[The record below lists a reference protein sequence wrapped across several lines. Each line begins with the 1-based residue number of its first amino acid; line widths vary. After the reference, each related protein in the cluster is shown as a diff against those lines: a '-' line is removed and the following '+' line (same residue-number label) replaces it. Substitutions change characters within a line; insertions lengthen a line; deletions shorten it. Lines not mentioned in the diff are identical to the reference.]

1 MARKTQCTSI
11 GDAWDGFGLGF
22 TVVGIIGGLGL
33 ILASVMVALSTF
45 STAGWSPQGL
55 AWAGGVLLA
64 ACILAMIAAVRAGN
78 YFFDHRLVCIEDGK
92 CAIGKVIITEEN
104 QDGDISLD
112 LLLGPATGSTTAAEY
127 QFTFWQSRELIFTD
141 HVGLPS
147 RGWHLDP
154 KANRVDMSPVGHGDE
169 ELPFFHCEIEGSRI
183 SNWLTAFMAWLI
195 LLMALAAAAIAL
207 GIIGTAVPVI
217 GAIIAIAMAIFW
229 LLAIIFGFDFG
240 LAGGDAPSVDVDNLG
255 DATPTDM
262 GPVVTDS
269 AGNNIEKGDFV
280 VVNGRFITD
289 TGHNPGCWN
298 EIHEIKGLAKITSS
312 KDYFSVGIDAP
323 SDLFNQYCTALDN
336 HVNNFGTVSQ
346 GLTHLE
352 NPAIG

>member
-11 GDAWDGFGLGF
+11 GDAWDGFGAGYYA
-22 TVVGIIGGLGL
+22 VGIMGVLAL
-33 ILASVMVALSTF
+33 ILASVMVAVGVF
-45 STAGWSPQGL
+45 STAGFTPAGL
-55 AWAGGVLLA
+55 IWAGGVLMA
-64 ACILAMIAAVRAGN
+64 ACIAAMIAAVHAGN
-78 YFFDHRLVCIEDGK
+78 YFFDHRLVCIEDSK

-112 LLLGPATGSTTAAEY
+112 LLLGPATGTTTAAEY
-127 QFTFWQSRELIFTD
+127 QFTFWQSKELIFTD
-141 HVGLPS
+141 HVNLPS

-154 KANRVDMSPVGHGDE
+154 KANRAGLSPVGHGDE
-169 ELPFFHCEIEGSRI
+169 ELPFFHCEIEGSRV
-183 SNWLTAFMAWLI
+183 SNWLTAFKAWLI
-195 LLMALAAAAIAL
+195 LLMVLAAAAIAL
-207 GIIGTAVPVI
+207 GIIGTAIPVI
-217 GAIIAIAMAIFW
+217 GAIIAIALAIFW

-280 VVNGRFITD
+280 ILNGRFIAD

-298 EIHEIKGLAKITSS
+298 EIHEIKGLAKMTNS
-312 KDYFSVGIDAP
+312 KDYFSVGEAAP
-323 SDLFNQYCTALDN
+323 SELFTRYCTALSN

-352 NPAIG
+352 HPAVG